1 MNLGV
6 VYGSRIR
13 QNHQSEPTCD
23 VHTGSATVNQTGLA
37 CLTTYAP
44 STVLLSGYVYGQLGA
59 LGQKVQALEEQ
70 SHRLRVMVEEHHR
83 RHEEYLSIVAACQRD
98 TAAVLN
104 HELDRHALHPAI
116 EAVVA
121 LAEELSHLK
130 ECASRVPD
138 ANGDGAGVDRLRGE
152 IDISWS
158 IAREKLAH
166 LDVRTIAPAP
176 GEGLD
181 PKLHAVCGY
190 TVTTDEHLHG
200 RIGQVVTPGITYRGK
215 VLQQARVLVFRTK
228 TSANQQ

>member
-1 MNLGV
+1 MTISSKKGNGLPAPGREDR
-6 VYGSRIR
+6 GG
-13 QNHQSEPTCD
+13 PA
-23 VHTGSATVNQTGLA
+23 GVNQTTLA

-44 STVLLSGYVYGQLGA
+44 STVLFYGYVYGQVNV
-59 LGQKVQALEEQ
+59 LGQRIQALEERFD
-70 SHRLRVMVEEHHR
+70 RLRAMVEEQYR

-121 LAEELSHLK
+121 LVEELSHLRD
-130 ECASRVPD
+130 CASRLPEPSCD
-138 ANGDGAGVDRLRGE
+138 ENGVGKFRAE
-152 IDISWS
+152 IEISCT
-158 IAREKLAH
+158 IAKEKLAN
-166 LDVRTIAPAP
+166 LDVQMITPTP

-190 TVTTDEHLHG
+190 NGTTDEDLRG
-200 RIGQVVTPGITYRGK
+200 RISQVVTPGIIYRGK
-215 VLQQARVLVFRTK
+215 VLRQARVLVFRTK